1 MIRNIIFD
9 LGNVLISFRPAEF
22 LINNK
27 YQPKER
33 ELILSDIFGS
43 REWLLLDN
51 GDITAGEAI
60 EKISSTS
67 RLKPEIIARIF
78 NTRMEIF
85 YLLTH
90 NTELLPELKKMGL
103 KLYFLSNFPGD
114 LFPEVKSKYSFFDLF
129 EGGIISAEAR
139 CSKPDH
145 HIYRL
150 LLDTYF
156 LKPAECLYIDDLE
169 ANVKAAITLG
179 MKGIITHGKEN
190 IREMVLQALKENQV
204 IISN

>member
-1 MIRNIIFD
+1 MIRNVIFD

-22 LINNK
+22 LSEKK
-27 YQPKER
+27 YEQEER

-51 GDITAGEAI
+51 GDITAAEAI
-60 EKISSTS
+60 ERISSVS
-67 RLKPEIIARIF
+67 LLKPEIIARIF

-85 YLLTH
+85 SILTH
-90 NTELLPELKKMGL
+90 NADLLPELKKMGF

-114 LFPEVKSKYSFFDLF
+114 LFPDVKSKYSFFSLF

-150 LLDTYF
+150 LLDTYA

-169 ANVKAAITLG
+169 ANVKTAITFG
-179 MKGIITHGKEN
+179 MKGIITHGNEN
-190 IREMVLQALKENQV
+190 IREMVLEALVESQS
-204 IISN
+204 ILSD